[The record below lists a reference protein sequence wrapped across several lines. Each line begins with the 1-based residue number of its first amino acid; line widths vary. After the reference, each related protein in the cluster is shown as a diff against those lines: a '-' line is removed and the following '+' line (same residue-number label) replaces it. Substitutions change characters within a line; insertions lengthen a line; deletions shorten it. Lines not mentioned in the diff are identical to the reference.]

1 MRFCRERHANER
13 NDGNHQNYEHNP
25 LKSCYDHGDHLNPW
39 AVYDDDLD
47 NSSMDHS
54 MGNFELEE
62 GGGGYLTEDDLELYK
77 DEDDDQLDNYG
88 AEDTNGQ
95 CSTAVSKLQ
104 IRLNDLINRRK
115 APLVLYD
122 DLPIILANMLN

>member
-1 MRFCRERHANER
+1 MLMNGMTEIICFVNTIPS
-13 NDGNHQNYEHNP
+13 NP
-25 LKSCYDHGDHLNPW
+25 VTITVIKFNPW

-47 NSSMDHS
+47 NSSM
-54 MGNFELEE
+54 EE

-77 DEDDDQLDNYG
+77 DEDDHQLDNYG

-104 IRLNDLINRRK
+104 IRLNDLINHRK
-115 APLVLYD
+115 APLVKF
-122 DLPIILANMLN
+122 

>member
-1 MRFCRERHANER
+1 
-13 NDGNHQNYEHNP
+13 
-25 LKSCYDHGDHLNPW
+25 
-39 AVYDDDLD
+39 
-47 NSSMDHS
+47 MDHS
-54 MGNFELEE
+54 RGNFELEE

-104 IRLNDLINRRK
+104 IRLNDLINRCK

-122 DLPIILANMLN
+122 EIIH